1 MREILQYSL
10 SDILKTV
17 YALLITRVFYRGA
30 RLIRRPFH
38 IRGKRNLKYG
48 KNFTTGYSCR
58 FELFG
63 GEGCLSMG
71 DNCNLG
77 DNVHLVASDSVVIGN
92 NFLSASK
99 VFISDTSHGNYSL
112 FKGKISDP
120 KQPPNERPL
129 HSVPVSIGNNV
140 WLGENVVVLPGSK
153 IGDNCIVGSNA
164 VVSGEI
170 PSDSIALGI
179 PAKVIKRY
187 DYEEEAWIRL

>member
-1 MREILQYSL
+1 MREIFQYSL
-10 SDILKTV
+10 SDIVRTA
-17 YALLITRVFYRGA
+17 YALIVTKLFYRGA

-38 IRGKRNLKYG
+38 IRGKKNLKYG

-63 GEGCLSMG
+63 SQGCLSIG

-77 DNVHLVASDSVVIGN
+77 DNVHLVASESVVIGN

-99 VFISDTSHGNYSL
+99 VFVSDTNHGNYAAS
-112 FKGKISDP
+112 GGEVSHPTHPVND
-120 KQPPNERPL
+120 RPL
-129 HSVPVSIGNNV
+129 HSNPVLIGDNV
-140 WLGENVVVLPGSK
+140 WLGENVVVLPGSR
-153 IGDNCIVGSNA
+153 IGNNCVIGSNA

-170 PSDSIALGI
+170 PDDSIAVGA

-187 DYEEEAWIRL
+187 SYEKEDWVRV